1 MKSMRQQLRSGLLFF
16 DGTMSMRL
24 MEMGMDPHASPE
36 IMNLVH
42 PEWVYNV
49 HREYLEAGADILRT
63 NTFGVN
69 GWEYSDTGIKYQR
82 LIREGIQ
89 IARRAAAHA
98 STEEKPRY
106 VAFDVGPSGA
116 KPMEEAIT
124 YFAEM
129 AQIAEEEGANVI
141 FFEGFQDLYEMKA
154 AVLAAKENT
163 SLPIFATMAR
173 NSERDPACFA
183 ALMEGLRVDAIGLQG
198 GTSSKEILPLVRELA
213 ARCSIPIIAISN
225 TRLHSS
231 AEEFALDMKALIE
244 AGVHLAGGSRGTTP
258 AHIRCMSKRCDSLH
272 PAVIQQG
279 EITVASSYAIVQRIG
294 DANSGSLMVG
304 ERINPTGKKRLQQAL
319 HDHDWS
325 YVQQEAMAQRDTGA
339 QLLDVNVGMP
349 GIDERQTMQEAILAI
364 QQVVALPLL
373 LDSARADVL
382 EGAMRVYNGKPV
394 VNSVN
399 GKQRSMDAVFPLVA
413 KYGGVVVALPLDEAG
428 IPETPEGRLAVAQ
441 KIIREAAAYG
451 IEKKDIIVDPMVL
464 AVSTVA
470 RGAVTALESLRLIKT
485 TLQVPTI
492 LGISNV
498 SYGFPAR
505 ANLNAAFYTMALQ
518 AGVDMAILDTGSES
532 VRGAWD
538 AYQALSGLDENG
550 LRYIGR
556 YKKSQ
561 LKRDSETEARK
572 KQYSPPNV

>member
-1 MKSMRQQLRSGLLFF
+1 M
-16 DGTMSMRL
+16 DGAMDIRL
-24 MEMGMDPHASPE
+24 MEMGMAPFAHPE
-36 IMNLVH
+36 MMNLVH

-69 GWEYSDTGIKYQR
+69 GWKCSDVKYQQI
-82 LIREGIQ
+82 IREGIQ

-106 VAFDVGPSGA
+106 VAFDIGPSGA
-116 KPMEEAIT
+116 KPMEEAIPS
-124 YFAEM
+124 FAEM
-129 AQIAEEEGANVI
+129 VQIAEEEGANVI
-141 FFEGFQDLYEMKA
+141 FLDSFQELYEMKA

-163 SLPIFATMAR
+163 SLPIFVTMAQ
-173 NSERDPACFA
+173 SLERDPACFA
-183 ALMEGLRVDAIGLQG
+183 ALMEGLRVDALGLQG
-198 GTSSKEILPLVRELA
+198 GTNPNDILPLVRELA
-213 ARCSIPIIAISN
+213 GRCSIPIIATPN
-225 TRLHSS
+225 RRLHSP
-231 AEEFALDMKALIE
+231 AEEFALDMRELME
-244 AGVHLAGGSRGTTP
+244 AGAHLGGGSGGTTP
-258 AHIRCMSKRCDSLH
+258 AHIRCMAKRCDSLH
-272 PAVIQQG
+272 PAVIQQE
-279 EITVASSYAIVQRIG
+279 EITVASSYAIAQRIG
-294 DANSGSLMVG
+294 GGDSGSLMVG
-304 ERINPTGKKRLQQAL
+304 ERINPTGKRRLQQAL
-319 HDHDWS
+319 QDHDWS
-325 YVQQEAMAQRDTGA
+325 YVQQEAMAQGESGA

-349 GIDERQTMQEAILAI
+349 GIDERQTMQEAVLAI

-399 GKQRSMDAVFPLVA
+399 GKQRTMDAVFPLVA
-413 KYGGVVVALPLDEAG
+413 KYGGVVVALPLDEGG
-428 IPETPEGRLAVAQ
+428 IPETPEGRLMIAQ

-464 AVSTVA
+464 AVSSIA
-470 RGAVTALESLRLIKT
+470 RGAVTALESLRLIKM

-498 SYGFPAR
+498 SYGLPGR

-518 AGVDMAILDTGSES
+518 AGVDMAILDPGCEP
-532 VRGAWD
+532 VRGARD
-538 AYQALSGLDENG
+538 AYQTLCGLDENG

-556 YKKSQ
+556 YKRSQ
-561 LKRDSETEARK
+561 QRRDRETEARK
-572 KQYSPPNV
+572 KQILL